1 LSIGEFIT
9 YKTAVDQAVANLVK
23 IEFPEVSA
31 YVNAST
37 GEYVDSPSLAQ
48 IEAKEV
54 VYVVSPERTFSDKNR
69 KVSYDGKITN
79 ELLAARELS
88 MVIHQRNIESG
99 LTTNISELEKNK

>member
-48 IEAKEV
+48 IEAK
-54 VYVVSPERTFSDKNR
+54 YVSKAPKELSDKNR

-79 ELLAARELS
+79 ELLTAKRTPWLSIRETS
-88 MVIHQRNIESG
+88 NRG
-99 LTTNISELEKNK
+99 

>member
-48 IEAKEV
+48 LKQSMLVKPRKNFLI
-54 VYVVSPERTFSDKNR
+54 KNR

-79 ELLAARELS
+79 ELLTAREL
-88 MVIHQRNIESG
+88 HG
-99 LTTNISELEKNK
+99 YPSEKHRIGVNNKHIRAGEK